1 MGCFGDMSER
11 PVRRFVR
18 VPQTSQFFG
27 IVVAMYHDDHPPP
40 HFHVRY
46 GADPETALTIW
57 LDPSR

>member
-1 MGCFGDMSER
+1 MSER